1 MQIFVSKDFS
11 SKLVKR
17 TEEEIKFFNEKINV
31 LKSMSKTEIVNR
43 EDIVVLTSNKNIIVY
58 AYNIQPSVYVL
69 FAFKEK
75 NEIVLLDEL
84 KMISKNEI
92 ESLVYGE
99 LSNKEEQDDNN
110 S

>member
-43 EDIVVLTSNKNIIVY
+43 
-58 AYNIQPSVYVL
+58 
-69 FAFKEK
+69 
-75 NEIVLLDEL
+75 
-84 KMISKNEI
+84 
-92 ESLVYGE
+92 
-99 LSNKEEQDDNN
+99 
-110 S
+110 